1 MQNSDDIG
9 NMVSAAASAVV
20 VTVFSI
26 TNSVV
31 GMGRVP
37 IDLSAD
43 GVFMAKC
50 KC

>member
-1 MQNSDDIG
+1 MQNYDDIG
-9 NMVSAAASAVV
+9 NIVSAAGVV
-20 VTVFSI
+20 VTVFPN

-43 GVFMAKC
+43 GVFMGKC